1 MMAYV
6 AKQVADIADMPRGG
20 PDASCLDRLLQTV
33 APEYLDRDDVAD
45 EVKRGIVGALD
56 RLGTLFREHD
66 RNADLVLREVADV
79 ADPKI
84 LELGAGHGA
93 LSRIVLD
100 QHPTAQV
107 TVSDVN
113 PDSVA
118 AIAASDLGR
127 HPARDGARHR
137 RDRPST
143 PPTAP
148 STWRCSR
155 CPSTTCAP
163 EQAAQVLA
171 EGTRV
176 ADRLLVIDLPRP
188 PSLLHLAKLATFAP
202 FVLWWP
208 FAHDGF
214 VSSLRAY
221 SPSALRA
228 LAAHA
233 DLDVEVSTSP
243 FDRAGGAGPPEA
255 VISRFACAVGTEP
268 VASTPWAKRSSTPAT
283 TARTGRSTGARFS
296 CASTCSKP
304 CWRSPVSSSTVR

>member
-6 AKQVADIADMPRGG
+6 AKQMADIADMPRGG
-20 PDASCLDRLLQTV
+20 PDASCLDRLLQTGR
-33 APEYLDRDDVAD
+33 PEYLDRDDVAD
-45 EVKRGIVGALD
+45 EVKRGIVGTLD
-56 RLGTLFREHD
+56 RVGTLFREHD
-66 RNADLVLREVADV
+66 RNAALVLREVADV
-79 ADPKI
+79 VDPTI

-93 LSRIVLD
+93 LSRIVLN
-100 QHPTAQV
+100 QHPTAHV
-107 TVSDVN
+107 TISDVN

-127 HPARDGARHR
+127 HPRATVRIVDATAINAADGSFDLAVFALSFHHL
-137 RDRPST
+137 P
-143 PPTAP
+143 
-148 STWRCSR
+148 
-155 CPSTTCAP
+155 P

-176 ADRLLVIDLPRP
+176 ADRMLVIDLPRL

-243 FDRAGGAGPPEA
+243 FDRQ
-255 VISRFACAVGTEP
+255 VVL
-268 VASTPWAKRSSTPAT
+268 
-283 TARTGRSTGARFS
+283 ARRR
-296 CASTCSKP
+296 
-304 CWRSPVSSSTVR
+304 R

>member
-20 PDASCLDRLLQTV
+20 PDASCLDRLLQTGRL
-33 APEYLDRDDVAD
+33 EYLDRDDVAD
-45 EVKRGIVGALD
+45 EVKRGIVGTLD
-56 RLGTLFREHD
+56 RVGTLFREHD
-66 RNADLVLREVADV
+66 RNAALVLREVADV
-79 ADPKI
+79 IDPKI

-107 TVSDVN
+107 TISDVN
-113 PDSVA
+113 PDSVE

-127 HPARDGARHR
+127 HPRATVRTIDATAIDAPDGAFDLAVFALSFHHLR
-137 RDRPST
+137 
-143 PPTAP
+143 
-148 STWRCSR
+148 
-155 CPSTTCAP
+155 P

-176 ADRLLVIDLPRP
+176 ADRLLVIDLPRL

-202 FVLWWP
+202 FVPWWP

-233 DLDVEVSTSP
+233 DLDVDVSTRP
-243 FDRAGGAGPPEA
+243 FDRQVVLA
-255 VISRFACAVGTEP
+255 RR
-268 VASTPWAKRSSTPAT
+268 KR
-283 TARTGRSTGARFS
+283 
-296 CASTCSKP
+296 
-304 CWRSPVSSSTVR
+304 

>member
-6 AKQVADIADMPRGG
+6 AKQMADIADMPRGG
-20 PDASCLDRLLQTV
+20 PDASCLDRLLQTGR
-33 APEYLDRDDVAD
+33 PEYLDRDDVAD
-45 EVKRGIVGALD
+45 EVKRGIVGTLD
-56 RLGTLFREHD
+56 RVGTLFREHD
-66 RNADLVLREVADV
+66 RNAALVLREVADV
-79 ADPKI
+79 ADPTI

-107 TVSDVN
+107 TISDVN

-127 HPARDGARHR
+127 HPRATVRTIDATAIDAADGSFDLAVFALSFHHLR
-137 RDRPST
+137 
-143 PPTAP
+143 
-148 STWRCSR
+148 
-155 CPSTTCAP
+155 P

-176 ADRLLVIDLPRP
+176 ADRLLVIDLRRL

-214 VSSLRAY
+214 ISSLRAY

-233 DLDVEVSTSP
+233 HLDVEVSTSL
-243 FDRAGGAGPPEA
+243 FDRQ
-255 VISRFACAVGTEP
+255 VVL
-268 VASTPWAKRSSTPAT
+268 
-283 TARTGRSTGARFS
+283 ARRR
-296 CASTCSKP
+296 
-304 CWRSPVSSSTVR
+304 R